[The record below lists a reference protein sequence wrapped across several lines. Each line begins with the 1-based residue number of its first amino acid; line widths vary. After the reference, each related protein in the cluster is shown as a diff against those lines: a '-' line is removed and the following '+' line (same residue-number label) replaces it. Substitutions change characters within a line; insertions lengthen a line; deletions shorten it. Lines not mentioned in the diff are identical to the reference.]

1 MIDHLGVVVRSYGA
15 SLQFYTAVLAPL
27 GYGLVVEQTGRAAF
41 GPPGKPLFWI
51 STHET
56 SGRPS
61 NGTMHIAFAAQDR
74 LAVKAFYDAALKAGA
89 KDNGSPGLRPRY
101 HANYF
106 GAFVIDPDGN
116 NIEAV
121 CHNPALH
128 QSDLNC

>member
-1 MIDHLGVVVRSYGA
+1 MIDHLGVIVRSYGA

-27 GYGLVVEQTGRAAF
+27 GYGLVVEQAGRAAF

-51 STHET
+51 RTGEPQVSI
-56 SGRPS
+56 
-61 NGTMHIAFAAQDR
+61 HIAFAAQDR
-74 LAVKAFYDAALKAGA
+74 PAVTAFHAAAIKAGA
-89 KDNGSPGLRPRY
+89 IDNGLPGPRPEY

-121 CHNPALH
+121 CHAAG
-128 QSDLNC
+128 

>member
-1 MIDHLGVVVRSYGA
+1 MIDHLGVIVRSYGA

-27 GYGLVVEQTGRAAF
+27 GYGLVVEQAGRAAY

-51 STHET
+51 GAGEPAAKTT
-56 SGRPS
+56 I
-61 NGTMHIAFAAQDR
+61 HIAFAAQDR
-74 LAVKAFYDAALKAGA
+74 PAVEAFHAAAIKAGA
-89 KDNGSPGLRPRY
+89 IDNGSPGLRPEY

-121 CHNPALH
+121 CHEP
-128 QSDLNC
+128 D